1 MKQFKII
8 ANDYNESSG
17 GFININLNEVV
28 TIAPDSKIVLDK
40 FSCELI
46 GDNSGVLE
54 LPVAQTIQYSPQY
67 TQTVN
72 NQPLRDV
79 VVPAGKY
86 NFNNNIT
93 SGAVFNQL
101 LDTISELLNGSLNS
115 NPQIPTISND
125 PTADVGFGFKCF
137 TSSKGLTYIQCYQT
151 NLQGSGPDAGKADKP
166 SVPPALINMTVN
178 SSNVFIP
185 TASGNYSLTC
195 VKPLI
200 NGALVGKAQI
210 RVGSLAGNTWQFGL
224 APTPATQTSSP
235 LIKYGIGYN
244 FDALSGGFYF
254 INGNTTI
261 TAPFT
266 KTDIDNLG
274 ANGAQ
279 FIFYTANN
287 RLRLQIIGQGGVVF
301 FDSSNGYENVF
312 QGFRYADI
320 LQLSITGQYNSAL
333 CLVQPLFAVLRLTE
347 QPNLSLDNIGWYED
361 IPVNTKTYYT
371 TNGIGAIRP
380 RTIYISFKN
389 CPELN
394 NGLGFKNNTLTG
406 QTDAVSGSLLFESNT
421 PINFATYL
429 DLAISILNIPLQTYE
444 GRTNGVDSGKKPVL
458 CYFTPVRETEN
469 SNLYYFENKNLPFLS
484 IANKDPINFS
494 SLQFRIFNPSDPT
507 TGINADYLSFN
518 IYIADKDE

>member
-8 ANDYNESSG
+8 ADNYNESSG
-17 GFININLNEVV
+17 GLISVNLNEVV
-28 TIAPDSKIVLDK
+28 SIAPDSKIVLDK

-67 TQTVN
+67 TQAVN

-115 NPQIPTISND
+115 NPQIATGVND

-151 NLQGSGPDAGKADKP
+151 NLNQQGKIEVP
-166 SVPPALINMTVN
+166 SVSPTINN
-178 SSNVFIP
+178 L
-185 TASGNYSLTC
+185 SLTTSNSQYTPTNQGLYWLIC
-195 VKPLI
+195 GKPLI
-200 NGALVGKAQI
+200 NGALQARIQL
-210 RVGSLAGNTWQFGL
+210 RVGDGGANNWEIGLSQISSTQTTAPIIQYGVGFDGNTE
-224 APTPATQTSSP
+224 S
-235 LIKYGIGYN
+235 
-244 FDALSGGFYF
+244 FYF
-254 INGNTTI
+254 INNTIGI
-261 TAPFT
+261 TAPFD
-266 KTDIDNLG
+266 KSNIDSIEK
-274 ANGAQ
+274 AN
-279 FIFYTANN
+279 FYFYTANN
-287 RLRLQIIGQGGVVF
+287 RLHLQILTDNNSTLF
-301 FDSSNGYENVF
+301 FDSQADGYSNVF
-312 QGFRYADI
+312 EGFRFATSY
-320 LQLSITGQYNSAL
+320 QLSISGFYDSGQKPQFLNI
-333 CLVQPLFAVLRLTE
+333 RLTE

-371 TNGIGAIRP
+371 TNGLGAIRP

-394 NGLGFKNNTLTG
+394 QGLGYKNNTLTG
-406 QTDAVSGSLLFESNT
+406 QTDITSGSLLFESNT

-484 IANKDPINFS
+484 IANKEPINFS